1 MTADIAKELTGLRR
15 AILTLG
21 ASVESRVNQAL
32 EAFLE
37 RNLAGAQHVR
47 SSDHEIDEM
56 EVDIEAECLRVLAL
70 CGPVASDLR
79 FVLAVIRIDKDL
91 ERIADHAKSISK
103 RVIDLNE
110 LKPIEIPTSIYT
122 LASTAQEMLGDSL
135 RALAES
141 DAQLAQRVRQADQI
155 VDDIQKE
162 VFDWVQVQIARNVD
176 STRTVIDVLSIV
188 RAIERIADLS
198 TNVAEDV
205 IFFTKGRVVRHTR
218 V

>member
-37 RNLAGAQHVR
+37 RNVEEARHVR

-70 CGPVASDLR
+70 CAPVASDLR

-103 RVIDLNE
+103 RVIDLDD
-110 LKPIEIPTSIYT
+110 LKPIEIPPSINT
-122 LASTAQEMLGDSL
+122 MASTAQEMLGDAL

-141 DAQLAQRVRQADQI
+141 DPKLAQRVREADQI

-162 VFDWVQVQIARNVD
+162 VFDWVQVQIAKNVE

-198 TNVAEDV
+198 TNIGEDV
-205 IFFTKGRVVRHTR
+205 IFITKGRVVRHTR
-218 V
+218 A